1 MAIML
6 PKGKATVGLLSRLD
20 AQKSTE
26 MNWILKAAFT
36 IRALMGHQ
44 SHCQSLSVRQ
54 KTAGSQ
60 AEGCLLFFRNG
71 ADLDL

>member
-26 MNWILKAAFT
+26 MNWILKAAFAIKGFNGT
-36 IRALMGHQ
+36 PESLPVSVSETEKCWQ
-44 SHCQSLSVRQ
+44 S
-54 KTAGSQ
+54 G
-60 AEGCLLFFRNG
+60 
-71 ADLDL
+71 